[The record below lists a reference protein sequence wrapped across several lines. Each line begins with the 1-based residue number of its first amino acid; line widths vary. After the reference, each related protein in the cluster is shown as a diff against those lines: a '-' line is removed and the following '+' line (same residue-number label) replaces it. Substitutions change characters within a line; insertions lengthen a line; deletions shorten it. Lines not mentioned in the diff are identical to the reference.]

1 MAILILLAIGIFLP
15 LFPLSMVLTAFFKYV
30 PWAWLRA
37 LIVLVWPQIGL
48 SIAFSTHV
56 QLPQWTAWWGLLT
69 AALYALRM
77 LSLRDF
83 STWIAFIAASAFALL
98 WIGLVNAN
106 SEAMLR
112 LQGLGFSAS
121 FIIAAAVVPMLQN
134 RLGAAYS
141 GLHCGLVQRLPRLAG
156 VLVLAVLAAIA
167 TPLFPSFFALIAV
180 LSEASFMAA
189 VGVLTVWLLWSWAGV
204 RLLQGFLPGV
214 WSRAQT
220 PPDLN
225 VGSTWLFGLGLITLV
240 SAATVLS
247 SMGLPGGW

>member
-1 MAILILLAIGIFLP
+1 MAILTLLAIGIFLP

-37 LIVLVWPQIGL
+37 LIVLAWPQIGL
-48 SIAFSTHV
+48 TIAFYTHA
-56 QLPQWTAWWGLLT
+56 QLPQWTVGWGLLT

-77 LSLRDF
+77 LSLRDV

-98 WIGLVNAN
+98 WIGLVNAS

-121 FIIAAAVVPMLQN
+121 FVIAAAVVPMLKN

-141 GLHCGLVQRLPRLAG
+141 GLHCGMAQRLPRLAG

-167 TPLFPSFFALIAV
+167 TPLFPSFFAMIAV
-180 LSEASFMAA
+180 LSEASFMVAL
-189 VGVLTVWLLWSWAGV
+189 GVLMVWLLWSWAGV

-220 PPDLN
+220 PPDL
-225 VGSTWLFGLGLITLV
+225 SLRTTWLSGLGLVTLV
-240 SAATVLS
+240 GAATVLS
-247 SMGLPGGW
+247 SMGLTRGW

>member
-1 MAILILLAIGIFLP
+1 MAILTLLAIGIFLP

-48 SIAFSTHV
+48 TIAFSTHV
-56 QLPQWTAWWGLLT
+56 QLPQWAVWWGLLT

-77 LSLRDF
+77 LSLRDV

-121 FIIAAAVVPMLQN
+121 FIIAAAVVPMLKN

-156 VLVLAVLAAIA
+156 VLVMAVLAAIA
-167 TPLFPSFFALIAV
+167 TPLFPSFFALIAALAIWGFYSIDGNPLV
-180 LSEASFMAA
+180 LLVEFNRIAEMP
-189 VGVLTVWLLWSWAGV
+189 VLVAIPLFTIAGYLLSATRAPQRLV
-204 RLLQGFLPGV
+204 RLGIMV
-214 WSRAQT
+214 SRPAGMT
-220 PPDLN
+220 
-225 VGSTWLFGLGLITLV
+225 
-240 SAATVLS
+240 
-247 SMGLPGGW
+247 

>member
-15 LFPLSMVLTAFFKYV
+15 LFPLSMLLTAFFKYV

-37 LIVLVWPQIGL
+37 LILLAWPQIGL
-48 SIAFSTHV
+48 TIAFSAHT
-56 QLPQWTAWWGLLT
+56 QLPRWAVGWGLLT

-77 LSLRDF
+77 ISLRDF

-98 WIGLVNAN
+98 WIGLVNAS

-121 FIIAAAVVPMLQN
+121 FIIAAAVVPMLKN

-141 GLHCGLVQRLPRLAG
+141 GLHCGMAQRLPRLAG

-189 VGVLTVWLLWSWAGV
+189 LGVLMVWLLWSWAGV

-220 PPDLN
+220 PPDL
-225 VGSTWLFGLGLITLV
+225 SLRTAWLAGLGLVTLV
-240 SAATVLS
+240 GAATVLT
-247 SMGLPGGW
+247 SMGLTGGW